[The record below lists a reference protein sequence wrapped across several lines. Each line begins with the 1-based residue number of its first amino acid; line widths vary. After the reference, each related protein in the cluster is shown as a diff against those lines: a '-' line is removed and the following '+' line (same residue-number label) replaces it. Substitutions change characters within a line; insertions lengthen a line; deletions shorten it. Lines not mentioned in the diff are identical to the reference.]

1 MIAASSFG
9 SAPVG
14 AEVVAAATGAAA
26 VDECDDHDVKE
37 PDCGHHER
45 RHPVEPRG
53 LHKKRTVQHGEDY
66 KNRETRRAASHL

>member
-1 MIAASSFG
+1 MIAASSYG

-45 RHPVEPRG
+45 RH
-53 LHKKRTVQHGEDY
+53 KKRTVQHGEDY

>member
-1 MIAASSFG
+1 MIAASIYG

-53 LHKKRTVQHGEDY
+53 LHK
-66 KNRETRRAASHL
+66 NRETRRAASHL